1 MSKCISS
8 FKGHV
13 VNFYE
18 THLFTRPDYLK
29 TPEGYV
35 AVYKCLGRRRI
46 YLTFIRTL
54 VIFMLIFHDN
64 IIRRLPLAEAYS

>member
-1 MSKCISS
+1 MSS
-8 FKGHV
+8 FKDV
-13 VNFYE
+13 VDFYG

-29 TPEGYV
+29 TPGGYV
-35 AVYKCLGRRRI
+35 VAVGKCLGRRRI

-64 IIRRLPLAEAYS
+64 VIRRLPLAEAYS